1 MGLSVTDA
9 MRIFLKRVVVGLSAG
24 TQGTNATTRA
34 ATAEV
39 DDIAAAAMSQTLS
52 FSPCAIEGPR

>member
-39 DDIAAAAMSQTLS
+39 DDIAAAA
-52 FSPCAIEGPR
+52 